1 MRAPPIAP
9 RRLSRTRIHG
19 TTLVDAYAWM
29 RNRKDPAVRK
39 YLGQENQY
47 ASTMLAPTKPLQER
61 LFREYRRRMQETDR
75 TAPVQI
81 DEYWYYRRTVRGK
94 QYPIRCRRRG
104 TMRAREEIILDENIL
119 ARGHR
124 YFDVGDIAVS
134 PDHRFFAYAYDTTG
148 GETYRIVV
156 KDLTTGKLLRDR
168 IDGAAPNVEWA
179 NDGKTFFYCTLDD
192 TKRPYR
198 VYRHTLGTPQRQDAR
213 AHEETDARFSVQI
226 TKSRSRKYLFLDSAS
241 KESTERRFLD
251 ADDPIGSWRV
261 VEPRRQGHRYDVDH
275 RGDEFFILTNDH
287 ASDFRLMRAPI
298 ATPGLPHWREFIP
311 HTPGVR
317 LRDFDV
323 FANHLVIHE
332 LRDGV
337 LSLRVHNLT
346 TNRSHAIAFSEIVRA
361 VRTEQNHN
369 FHTTTLRFTY
379 SSLITPHTVIAYDM
393 DRRTRRV
400 LKREL
405 VRGYRPERYVTR
417 RLFARAKDGTRIPV
431 SIAYKKGIRRDG
443 SHPMLLEGY
452 GSYEAV
458 YWPGFS
464 PYRVSLLE
472 RGVIIAIA
480 HIRGGGEGGT
490 RWRDEG
496 KYLKKRNTFTDFIA
510 CAERLI
516 ALKYTKSNRLAI
528 VGRSAGGLL
537 MGAVCNMHPDLFAVA
552 IADVP
557 FVDCL
562 YTMLDASLPL
572 TVGEYEEWGNPRDP
586 RFFTYIRSY
595 APYENVQ
602 AQQYPAMLVTGGWN
616 DPRVSYWEPAKWV
629 AKLRAMKTDNRPL
642 LFMTEMEGHGGAS
655 GRYDYLRQVARE
667 HAFLIDALHV
677 P

>member
-1 MRAPPIAP
+1 
-9 RRLSRTRIHG
+9 
-19 TTLVDAYAWM
+19 
-29 RNRKDPAVRK
+29 
-39 YLGQENQY
+39 
-47 ASTMLAPTKPLQER
+47 
-61 LFREYRRRMQETDR
+61 MQ
-75 TAPVQI
+75 
-81 DEYWYYRRTVRGK
+81 
-94 QYPIRCRRRG
+94 
-104 TMRAREEIILDENIL
+104 
-119 ARGHR
+119 
-124 YFDVGDIAVS
+124 
-134 PDHRFFAYAYDTTG
+134 
-148 GETYRIVV
+148 
-156 KDLTTGKLLRDR
+156 
-168 IDGAAPNVEWA
+168 
-179 NDGKTFFYCTLDD
+179 
-192 TKRPYR
+192 
-198 VYRHTLGTPQRQDAR
+198 
-213 AHEETDARFSVQI
+213 
-226 TKSRSRKYLFLDSAS
+226 
-241 KESTERRFLD
+241 
-251 ADDPIGSWRV
+251 
-261 VEPRRQGHRYDVDH
+261 
-275 RGDEFFILTNDH
+275 
-287 ASDFRLMRAPI
+287 
-298 ATPGLPHWREFIP
+298 
-311 HTPGVR
+311 
-317 LRDFDV
+317 
-323 FANHLVIHE
+323 
-332 LRDGV
+332 
-337 LSLRVHNLT
+337 
-346 TNRSHAIAFSEIVRA
+346 
-361 VRTEQNHN
+361 
-369 FHTTTLRFTY
+369 
-379 SSLITPHTVIAYDM
+379 
-393 DRRTRRV
+393 
-400 LKREL
+400 
-405 VRGYRPERYVTR
+405 
-417 RLFARAKDGTRIPV
+417 
-431 SIAYKKGIRRDG
+431 
-443 SHPMLLEGY
+443 
-452 GSYEAV
+452 
-458 YWPGFS
+458 
-464 PYRVSLLE
+464 SLLE